1 MCFSY
6 CCCISVLDSRLHDT
20 HVRPTITQMIK
31 NKEPEKLLKR
41 HRALVHSEHMRVSSH
56 VQRPYDDWV
65 LNTLMI
71 EGYQVPFQYKR
82 KQQYKSLKNHFV
94 NLTYYAET
102 KNIAGLEMEVMNV
115 VRVKIA

>member
-1 MCFSY
+1 M
-6 CCCISVLDSRLHDT
+6 T
-20 HVRPTITQMIK
+20 K
-31 NKEPEKLLKR
+31 NREPEKLLKR
-41 HRALVHSEHMRVSSH
+41 HRQLVHSEHMKVSSH
-56 VQRPYDDWV
+56 VQRLNNDWV

-71 EGYQVPFQYKR
+71 EGYHVPFQYKR
-82 KQQYKSLKNHFV
+82 KQQYQSLKNQYV